1 MLRDKAV
8 KFIVLKFARQ
18 ALVMAN
24 WFTKMIEREHK
35 DDLENI
41 EDELQ
46 DLRKLTRQLE
56 ESIKDM
62 EKE

>member
-24 WFTKMIEREHK
+24 WFTRMVEREHK
-35 DDLENI
+35 NDLESF
-41 EDELQ
+41 EDEFK
-46 DLRKLTRQLE
+46 DLKKLTSQLE